1 MHLTFRQFVLLLLGL
16 AFGAMGV
23 VGGFNLLVD
32 SRGAYPRA
40 HLQTFE
46 PLRYLDQDRVAK
58 AELARRGDWQTII
71 LGSSRAK
78 AGLPARHP
86 SLAANPTCNLSVDA
100 ARIGELAAIFE
111 YSRRHNRLEHVLLC
125 LDFYMF
131 SKGPEWVLDFPES
144 RFNPDLNLFQYHCK
158 ALFSEGALER
168 NRDTLKRWF
177 KRYEPSPQNRN
188 GFLETSLPRGESQRA
203 VFDRT
208 LRTMGEGY
216 STQVLDETTLECLR
230 RIVRGCR
237 EDGIDLQ
244 IAILPV
250 HALDLELL
258 YGMGR
263 WSEFESWKRSMVK
276 VLAEEGVEGKFVLW
290 DFTGYAGPVGEPV
303 PLPGDTTTRMTYY
316 FESSHLTP
324 VLGASVLD
332 AIYGNPGAAFGAR
345 LTTQSIERHLAA
357 IRAERAAYAQT
368 NAAEVAWVQSILHQ
382 VVRSRKPSRAAG

>member
-1 MHLTFRQFVLLLLGL
+1 MHLTARKFVLLLLAL
-16 AFGAMGV
+16 ALISIGM

-32 SRGAYPRA
+32 WRGGYPA
-40 HLQTFE
+40 LHLDAFE
-46 PLRYLDQDRVAK
+46 PLRYLDHDRVAK
-58 AELARRGDWQTII
+58 AEMARLGDWQTVI

-86 SLAANPTCNLSVDA
+86 FLATNPTCNLSVDA
-100 ARIGELAAIFE
+100 ARIGELAAMFE
-111 YSRRHNRLEHVLLC
+111 YARRHNRLEHVLLC

-131 SKGPEWVLDFPES
+131 SQGPQWVLDFPES
-144 RFNPDLNLFQYHCK
+144 RFNPNVNLFQYHCK
-158 ALFSEGALER
+158 ALFSEGALKQ
-168 NRDTLKRWF
+168 NRETVKRWL
-177 KRYEPSPQNRN
+177 KKYQPSPQNRN
-188 GFLETSLPRGESQRA
+188 GFFETSLPPGDSQRA

-208 LRTMGEGY
+208 LRLMGEGY
-216 STQVLDETTLECLR
+216 STQVWDETTLECLR

-263 WSEFESWKRSMVK
+263 WSEFESWKRSMLK
-276 VLAEEGVEGKFVLW
+276 VLAEEGVEEKFGLW
-290 DFTGYAGPVGEPV
+290 DFTGYAGPAGEPV
-303 PLPGDTTTRMTYY
+303 PPPGDTTTRMTYY
-316 FESSHLTP
+316 FENSHLTP

-332 AIYGNPGAAFGAR
+332 AIYGNPGAGFGAP
-345 LTTQSIERHLAA
+345 LTPQSIERHLAA

-368 NAAEVAWVQSILHQ
+368 HAAEVAWVQSILDQ
-382 VVRSRKPSRAAG
+382 VARPRKSARATG